1 MSNITKTSG
10 VSDLSNMKLDALV
23 EAAAIAG
30 ASIAANIIQ
39 LGGILNEI
47 SERYGSEGVDI
58 TCQTIGLSKKL
69 FAKFIATYRG
79 VLHPQIAL
87 GNVPYALKLEELP
100 RDQQDDLIDNGVPY
114 VEKVGKTHRTKRIK
128 LSKLDTLQAKQVFD
142 GNRLRTEDEQF
153 QYIKDNENPQPKV
166 ARQPRPAWEIK
177 KGKLIVHRAV
187 SFPKDDLIKMLADM

>member
-1 MSNITKTSG
+1 MKTEITASG
-10 VSDLSNMKLDALV
+10 VNELSTMKLDALV
-23 EAAAIAG
+23 EAAALAG
-30 ASIAANIIQ
+30 ASIAQNIIQ

-47 SERYGSEGVDI
+47 SERYGSDGVDI

-69 FAKFIATYRG
+69 FARFIATYRG

-87 GNVPYALKLEELP
+87 GNVPFAHKLEELT
-100 RDQQDDLIDNGVPY
+100 RDQQDEVINNGVQY
-114 VEKVGKTHRTKRIK
+114 VEKVGKTHRTKHIP

-142 GNRLRTEDEQF
+142 GNRLRTEDEQY
-153 QYIKDNENPQPKV
+153 QYIKDNETPAPKV

-177 KGKLIVHRAV
+177 KGKLLVHRAV